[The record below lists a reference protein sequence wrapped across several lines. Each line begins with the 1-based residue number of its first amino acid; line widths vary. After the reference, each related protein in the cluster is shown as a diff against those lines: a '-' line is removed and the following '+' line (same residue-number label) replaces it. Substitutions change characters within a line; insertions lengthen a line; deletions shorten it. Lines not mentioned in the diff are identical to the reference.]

1 MLMSTAFVST
11 VNGKNPVGEMPKYGS
26 NGKNGRH
33 AVMMMRAYASAPP
46 KRFAAW
52 KK

>member
-1 MLMSTAFVST
+1 MSTAFVST
-11 VNGKNPVGEMPKYGS
+11 VNGKNPRGGVPKYGS
-26 NGKNGRH
+26 IGKNGMH

-46 KRFAAW
+46 NRFAAW